1 MQFAININDVFVLVG
16 VLPHMLSK
24 KLKLL
29 GLDEELN
36 LGYPSGLHI
45 DFDHCWDFTCLK
57 QHCQR
62 GY

>member
-1 MQFAININDVFVLVG
+1 MLFAININDVFVLVD

-24 KLKLL
+24 KLNLL
-29 GLDEELN
+29 GLDEDLN
-36 LGYPSGLHI
+36 LGYPGGLHI
-45 DFDHCWDFTCLK
+45 DFDNCWGFTCLN